1 MDPQRNGCSG
11 WVNDLHKITVLGEG
25 KVGIPTQSLRF
36 PGPTYESNDQD
47 ITQSVFIR
55 RLLRTIG
62 LHAGKAKRGGD
73 ARAAAETRSPPRITG
88 IWRLFFVGWVFSPV
102 IGSRQGVP
110 VRSAA
115 AAPSTLAGPG
125 GAGLTRLASRGM
137 GHQES
142 PLARAPAGG
151 AAYIK
156 RLCKG
161 LSWREHVES
170 HGSLGAWASPASAA
184 AAEGSAARRAPA
196 TTSRAARSRRQPRP
210 GADHPQAGPPG
221 GKRTARKWR
230 CAGQVRAPFE
240 DLRPAP
246 RLELLPLPPRL
257 GREIGSSAGR
267 APRSRTFE
275 PIPSTRRPRGLG
287 SVRWA
292 PLGLNSMDCLHA
304 GEHKAGRGE
313 GRHGGGQA
321 KKKISAGQIAC

>member
-1 MDPQRNGCSG
+1 M
-11 WVNDLHKITVLGEG
+11 HKITVLVEE

-62 LHAGKAKRGGD
+62 LRAGQARRGGD

-170 HGSLGAWASPASAA
+170 HGSLRAWASPACAA

-196 TTSRAARSRRQPRP
+196 TSRAARSRRQPRP
-210 GADHPQAGPPG
+210 GADHPQAGAPG
-221 GKRTARKWR
+221 GKRAARKWR

-257 GREIGSSAGR
+257 GREIGSSAGH

-321 KKKISAGQIAC
+321 KKKISAGQIAS